1 VVCSTGALI
10 DKTKKEEDV
19 PRGYLVFAL
28 PEMKK

>member
-1 VVCSTGALI
+1 LI

-28 PEMKK
+28 PEKKK